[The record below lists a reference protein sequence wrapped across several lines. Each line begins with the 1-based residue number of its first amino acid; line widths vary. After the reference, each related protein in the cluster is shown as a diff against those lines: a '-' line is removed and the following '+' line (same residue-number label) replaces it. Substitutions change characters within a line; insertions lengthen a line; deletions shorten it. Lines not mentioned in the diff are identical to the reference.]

1 MPELDVF
8 AEAARQLTVCN
19 ACRYCEEY
27 CAVFPAI
34 ELRTSFE
41 RGDVLYLAN
50 LCHDCRDCY
59 YACQYAPPHE
69 FAVNLPQVLTQAR
82 ERTYQDYAWPALL
95 RRLGRLGPARLAVLA
110 GGLAALFL
118 VITWA
123 VMGWRSLGRVR
134 TGAGAFY
141 RVVPWPVMLGVALV
155 LALLVVL
162 ALTVGA
168 VRFARARPIA
178 QPIAQQPNAGSRTAG
193 RARGWGRALAG
204 AVADAASL
212 RYLRGPDDEGCP
224 YPGDQP
230 SRARVVLHSLVAWG
244 FLADLA
250 ATAAAAVEQDLLGID
265 PPYPLLSVPVVLGT
279 LGGVAIL
286 AGVAGLFALERRS
299 DRRPSSSPMR
309 RMDVAFLLAL
319 ALVAGTGLL
328 LLVLRATA
336 AMGVLLEV
344 HLGTVAAL
352 FLTMPYGKFAHAV
365 YRFAALV
372 RYRLETA
379 AQGRE

>member
-1 MPELDVF
+1 VPEVDVF
-8 AEAARQLTVCN
+8 AEAGRQLTICN

-41 RGDVLYLAN
+41 PGDVLYLAN

-95 RRLGRLGPARLAVLA
+95 RRLGRISPAQLA
-110 GGLAALFL
+110 GLAAGIAVLLL
-118 VITWA
+118 VLTGVA
-123 VMGWRSLGRVR
+123 LGWGPLTQARA
-134 TGAGAFY
+134 GAGSFY
-141 RVVPWPVMLGVALV
+141 RVVPWPVMLGVALALGLFV
-155 LALLVVL
+155 LAAL
-162 ALTVGA
+162 ALGA
-168 VRFARARPIA
+168 ARFAHVHPV
-178 QPIAQQPNAGSRTAG
+178 PGHCS
-193 RARGWGRALAG
+193 GWGRALAG
-204 AVADAASL
+204 AVADAARL
-212 RYLRGPDDEGCP
+212 RYLRGPDDEGCS

-230 SRARVVLHSLVAWG
+230 NRARVVLHSLVAWG
-244 FLADLA
+244 FAADLA

-265 PPYPLLSVPVVLGT
+265 PPYSPLSVPVVLGT

-286 AGVAGLFALERRS
+286 AAVAGLFALKRRS
-299 DRRPSSSPMR
+299 DPRPESSPMR

-328 LLVLRATA
+328 LLLLRATF
-336 AMGVLLEV
+336 AMGVLLDL

-372 RYRLETA
+372 RYRLETGSTTG
-379 AQGRE
+379 QGRG